1 LTRRRPTG
9 EGDGPAALNLCDM
22 NAWLV
27 GALVIGAAILY
38 SLIGVIAVRALMRGR
53 VLEGHNDVLSPVFA
67 TAGVIYAVL
76 LGFVVIAVWE
86 TYGNAKDNVQSEA
99 TNLTTLYRLTAG
111 MRHPD
116 ERIFMRKAI
125 REYTEAVISDEWKT
139 QAATGSASPKTRA
152 SMGAMFTEFSRMPL
166 STTGSQ
172 INGEFLR
179 TLSTIVEERNR
190 RIVQASEEL
199 PWAMWLGLIIGGAI
213 TVGMTFILYMER
225 TWPHVV
231 ISSVLAALI
240 GTLLY
245 ITIIFNKPFVGPVAL
260 ESGPFEY
267 AINLYDS
274 VDKGS

>member
-1 LTRRRPTG
+1 MG
-9 EGDGPAALNLCDM
+9 E
-22 NAWLV
+22 
-27 GALVIGAAILY
+27 
-38 SLIGVIAVRALMRGR
+38 
-53 VLEGHNDVLSPVFA
+53 
-67 TAGVIYAVL
+67 
-76 LGFVVIAVWE
+76 
-86 TYGNAKDNVQSEA
+86 
-99 TNLTTLYRLTAG
+99 
-111 MRHPD
+111 
-116 ERIFMRKAI
+116 
-125 REYTEAVISDEWKT
+125 
-139 QAATGSASPKTRA
+139 
-152 SMGAMFTEFSRMPL
+152 MFSEFSRMPL

-190 RIVQASEEL
+190 RIVQSSEEL

-213 TVGMTFILYMER
+213 TVGMTFILYMEK

-267 AINLYDS
+267 AVNLYDS